1 MLQNQLVASIRKTR
15 GKSANHKLRQAG
27 KIPAT
32 LYGQRGNILLEM
44 TEESTRHILEKMSG
58 MHELVPITVTD
69 PSNQENWTA
78 KVLLREVQ
86 KHPYKHKLIHLDFWE
101 LPETKSQVVR
111 IPIHVTGESPGVK
124 SGGVLQMVVRE
135 IPVSCLPADIP
146 SKLVVDVSQ
155 LEVGDSIK
163 IQEVELPEKVSLST
177 EENYAIISIVGRAP
191 EEEEEVEGIEGEEGA
206 EGDEEILEETEKV
219 TGENNEGD
227 SKEEESK

>member
-1 MLQNQLVASIRKTR
+1 MVQNQLVANIRNSK
-15 GKSANHKLRQAG
+15 GKSANHKLRQDG

-58 MHELVPITVTD
+58 LHELVPITVTD
-69 PSNQENWTA
+69 PSNKENWTA
-78 KVLLREVQ
+78 KVLIREVQ

-101 LPETKSQVVR
+101 LPETKSQMVR
-111 IPIHVTGESPGVK
+111 IPVHLTGESPGVK

-146 SKLVVDVSQ
+146 SKLVVDVSK
-155 LEVGDSIK
+155 LEVGDSLK
-163 IQEVELPEKVSLST
+163 IQEVELPERVSLIT

-191 EEEEEVEGIEGEEGA
+191 EEEEVVDEIEVSEEA
-206 EGDEEILEETEKV
+206 EGDGEKEEVTEK
-219 TGENNEGD
+219 ELEKDAEGN
-227 SKEEESK
+227 SEE

>member
-1 MLQNQLVASIRKTR
+1 MVQNQLVASIRKTR

-101 LPETKSQVVR
+101 LPETKPQVVR
-111 IPIHVTGESPGVK
+111 VPLDVTGESPGVK

-146 SKLVVDVSQ
+146 SNLVIDVSN
-155 LEVGDSIK
+155 LEIGDSIK
-163 IQEVELPEKVSLST
+163 IQEVELPEKVSLSSD
-177 EENYAIISIVGRAP
+177 ENYAIISIVGRAP
-191 EEEEEVEGIEGEEGA
+191 EEEEVEKI
-206 EGDEEILEETEKV
+206 GDEEGVEEDVEKEEVTEKETESA
-219 TGENNEGD
+219 GD
-227 SKEEESK
+227 SGEK

>member
-1 MLQNQLVASIRKTR
+1 MLQNQLVANIRITR

-69 PSNQENWTA
+69 PSNNENWTA

-101 LPETKSQVVR
+101 LPETKPQVVR
-111 IPIHVTGESPGVK
+111 IPLNVTGESPGVK

-135 IPVSCLPADIP
+135 IPVSCLPVDIP

-155 LEVGDSIK
+155 LEIGDTIK
-163 IQEVELPEKVSLST
+163 IQEVELPEKVSLSS

-191 EEEEEVEGIEGEEGA
+191 EEEEEVEEIEEEGVEGA
-206 EGDEEILEETEKV
+206 EGAAGDDETEKDAEV
-219 TGENNEGD
+219 D
-227 SKEEESK
+227 SEKEESK